1 MCESKPLFQSMK
13 AIGFIEG
20 HHLCAV
26 RKANPSS
33 LPPDC
38 SGKVT
43 PTLESS
49 IPKLIEIQQFLK
61 LLKTDIKN
69 TVFE

>member
-1 MCESKPLFQSMK
+1 MCSEESN
-13 AIGFIEG
+13 
-20 HHLCAV
+20 
-26 RKANPSS
+26 RSS

>member
-1 MCESKPLFQSMK
+1 MAVCESKQSFQSTR

-20 HHLCAV
+20 HHLFAV
-26 RKANPSS
+26 RKANTSS

-43 PTLESS
+43 LTLENS
-49 IPKLIEIQQFLK
+49 IPKLIEIQQSLK

-69 TVFE
+69 T